1 MLPKFFAGLFPCFLV
16 IGYPILVFQFKT
28 MPMRFK
34 ILFIVSAE
42 LVFIISCN
50 FFGLPLPR
58 TQTVV
63 MTPLF
68 AFLVTVI
75 GYTRYLHRR
84 QKIAAAEAQKEN
96 TAATAAV
103 LPGVEPS
110 AGKNKRK

>member
-84 QKIAAAEAQKEN
+84 QKIAAEEAQKGEE
-96 TAATAAV
+96 AVATPV
-103 LPGVEPS
+103 LPEAKPN